1 LVLARPQSSNT
12 CLGGQLELLS
22 LHDLCDVEIEE
33 VAVEDCLDAA
43 GNDGDDVV
51 ERFSVVPVDPV
62 EDVETSVGAESEEIV
77 ASDGLCLAGLAHHEQ
92 LGKDCNGLKVDGEGP
107 EDLHSGELVVQ
118 HQSQQRHRGN
128 QELDP
133 EGVVIAVVGC
143 LELNVHQVDGCGRR
157 GDEEDL
163 HTGIVQRDEV
173 GEQVKVPGHKN
184 DEEKNLRFARDTGA

>member
-1 LVLARPQSSNT
+1 
-12 CLGGQLELLS
+12 
-22 LHDLCDVEIEE
+22 
-33 VAVEDCLDAA
+33 VAC
-43 GNDGDDVV
+43 
-51 ERFSVVPVDPV
+51 
-62 EDVETSVGAESEEIV
+62 
-77 ASDGLCLAGLAHHEQ
+77 DGLCLAGLAHHEQ
-92 LGKDCNGLKVDGEGP
+92 LGQDCDGLKVDGEGP
-107 EDLHSGELVVQ
+107 EDLHGGELVVQ

-143 LELNVHQVDGCGRR
+143 LELDVHQVDGGGRR

-184 DEEKNLRFARDTGA
+184 DEEKDLRFARDTGA